1 MQQQCSHDVR
11 FSVVDEIMVDNRMIP
26 ILCAGDYEQAKQ
38 RLFQYAQSIPVNGA
52 VKQEGMITN
61 GERTNH
67 VVAGREARTAFAGR
81 RGRGDASPFGGDTL
95 DAGDG
100 VVDFGG
106 DGFDGVGVMA

>member
-1 MQQQCSHDVR
+1 MQQCSHGVR
-11 FSVVDEIMVDNRMIP
+11 FPVVNEIMVDNRMIP

-81 RGRGDASPFGGDTL
+81 RGCDIAAAAGGDTV

-100 VVDFGG
+100 VVGSGGADFGSM
-106 DGFDGVGVMA
+106 GVTG